1 MQKNLPD
8 TPSTMAPIIPAALTT
23 TGFSELAVHP
33 HLLKSLTELD
43 YKNPT
48 PIQLQS
54 IPIIL
59 KGHDLIGAAQTG
71 TGKTAAFALPILQML
86 YERKAWSPAKKPR
99 ALIVSPTRELALQ
112 IHESF
117 KSYGKYMQ
125 LKSTVIFG
133 GVSQNQQIR
142 DIAAGSEILIATP
155 GRLLDLISQRKVA
168 LDQIEM
174 FVLDEADRMLDMGFL
189 PDVKRIINLLPK
201 KRQNLFFSATMPT
214 AIKQLADSFL
224 VSPLMVKAD
233 PVSSSAGT
241 ILQKILYVDR
251 ANKKSLLLDLLKS
264 KELDKVIIFTRTK
277 HGANKLA
284 EVLQKNRIETSAIH
298 GNKSQNARVA
308 ALESLRSGRMRVLVA
323 TDIVARGIDID
334 QITHVINFDIPNEAE
349 SYVHRIGRTGRA
361 GMSGVALSLC
371 DGEERSFVRGI
382 EKLISKPLEIDRN
395 HAYHSDSVE
404 NAREQRPGVAKA
416 RIESRGNSRSRRP
429 SGGGGGGG
437 GSARRNNSPPAQ
449 NRSPVGGVNARSGGP
464 SVNTSDSAPKKRSF
478 FSRKKRTD

>member
-1 MQKNLPD
+1 MQKNREEIGA
-8 TPSTMAPIIPAALTT
+8 SI
-23 TGFSELAVHP
+23 GFTDLAVHP
-33 HLLKSLTELD
+33 HILKSLAELD

-48 PIQLQS
+48 PIQQQS
-54 IPIIL
+54 IPVIL
-59 KGHDLIGAAQTG
+59 RGHDLIGAAQTG

-86 YERKAWSPAKKPR
+86 YEKKAWAPNKKPR

-117 KSYGKYMQ
+117 KAYGKYLN

-142 DIAAGSEILIATP
+142 EIAAGSEILVATP
-155 GRLLDLISQRKVA
+155 GRLLDLISQRKVF

-189 PDVKRIINLLPK
+189 PDVKRIITLLPK
-201 KRQNLFFSATMPT
+201 KRQNLFFSATMPP

-224 VSPLMVKAD
+224 VQPQMVKAD
-233 PVSSSAGT
+233 PVSSTAGT
-241 ILQKILYVDR
+241 IEQIIMYVDR
-251 ANKKSLLLDLLKS
+251 ANKKSLLLDLLKDTA
-264 KELDKVIIFTRTK
+264 LDKVIIFTRTK

-284 EVLQKNRIETSAIH
+284 EILLKNRISAAAIH

-308 ALESLRSGRMRVLVA
+308 ALDNLRGGKMRVLVA

-361 GMSGVALSLC
+361 GMNGIAISLC
-371 DGEERSFVRGI
+371 DSEERSYIRGI
-382 EKLISKPLEIDRN
+382 EKLIAKPLAIDRTHKF
-395 HAYHSDSVE
+395 HADLVE
-404 NAREQRPGVAKA
+404 NSKEMRPGVAKA
-416 RIESRGNSRSRRP
+416 LIEGRGNRSGHGRRQSKGPRRP
-429 SGGGGGGG
+429 QTG
-437 GSARRNNSPPAQ
+437 A
-449 NRSPVGGVNARSGGP
+449 NARSGGP
-464 SVNTSDSAPKKRSF
+464 SLSTEKHPGRNKRRFFNKK
-478 FSRKKRTD
+478 TN